1 MALDMID
8 GHETKLALERIGA
21 GDPQA
26 LCADCGETAALAR
39 VSFPYTRIDLRGQGQ
54 SKIDPASIPHMS
66 LDDYMADLDATM
78 AHLKA
83 QSVPFIA
90 YSQAAF
96 FITHYAVMNPDA
108 VSKLVLIEP
117 ALFTKR
123 EELLKRAEI
132 AERGNADGAVGAM
145 LKYVQPSLGLNVR
158 TSASVRKSIVTA
170 AQSPEFIAA
179 SFRIR
184 ANHPITKRHLRSL
197 KMPVLLIGGTKSHV
211 KDMVTRAAALIPGS
225 AVWWVPNAQHL
236 DIMSQQYAPKMGP
249 VVESFLS

>member
-1 MALDMID
+1 MALEMID

-21 GDPQA
+21 GGTQA
-26 LCADCGETAALAR
+26 LVAACGDSSVLAR
-39 VSFPYTRIDLRGQGQ
+39 VSFPYTNIDLRGQGQ
-54 SKIDPASIPHMS
+54 SKIDPAAIPHMS
-66 LDDYMADLDATM
+66 LDSYMADLDATM
-78 AHLKA
+78 AHLK
-83 QSVPFIA
+83 SERLPIIA

-145 LKYVQPSLGLNVR
+145 LQYVQPSLGLNVR
-158 TSASVRKSIVTA
+158 TSATVRKSIVAA

-236 DIMSQQYAPKMGP
+236 DIMTSHYAAQVGP